1 MFLKTLLLVEDDPDI
16 AAVLRMSLD
25 LSRYEVET
33 AADLATARAL
43 IAQKPPDL
51 VILDVGLP
59 DGSGLD
65 LCREVKAAR
74 PGLPVIILTALS
86 RRQRGLE
93 AHAWAS
99 GADAFVE
106 KPFDPDD
113 LQAMAER
120 LLAAA

>member
-1 MFLKTLLLVEDDPDI
+1 MSLKTLLLVEDDPDI
-16 AAVLRMSLD
+16 AALLRMSFD

-33 AADLATARAL
+33 AEDLATARVRLAER
-43 IAQKPPDL
+43 PPDL

-59 DGSGLD
+59 DGNGLE

-74 PGLPVIILTALS
+74 PSVPVVILTALS
-86 RRQRGLE
+86 RQHRGLE
-93 AHAWAS
+93 AHAYAC

-113 LQAMAER
+113 LQATTER
-120 LLAAA
+120 LLSAA